1 MDTVLATI
9 NVMLPVFLA
18 IGLAILFGKFIKVD
32 ARTISHLVIYIF
44 GPCLILNSLASEQ
57 MESSAML
64 GIFAMSLVSTLLL
77 VGIGWL
83 IAKALKVEHPMR
95 ATIMLAMSLG
105 NTGSVGL
112 PLAEFAFGAQGMQY
126 AAVFYVTTTVFANI
140 LGVLLPSA
148 GQVSLKEAIGRILKV
163 PMIYAAVIGVALN
176 LLGIQ
181 LPTFLE
187 RTTDLLGYAAV
198 ACGIAFMG
206 VRLANMKL
214 HGKMKPIIITSIARV
229 AVTPFVGLLT
239 ALILNADTLVRD
251 VSILQISV
259 PTALFTAMFSE
270 EFGGDSEAASG
281 IILLSSLLS
290 FISLSAIVA
299 IMIG

>member
-18 IGLAILFGKFIKVD
+18 IGLAIIFGKYVKVD
-32 ARTISHLVIYIF
+32 ARSISQAVIYLF
-44 GPCLILNSLASEQ
+44 GPCLILNSLLSKEI
-57 MESSAML
+57 EPSALL
-64 GIFAMSLVSTLLL
+64 GIFAMSVLSTLIL
-77 VGIGWL
+77 VGIGWI
-83 IAKALKVEHPMR
+83 IAKVLKVDQPMR

-105 NTGSVGL
+105 NTGSIGL

-126 AAVFYVTTTVFANI
+126 AAIFYVTTTVFANI

-148 GQVSLKEAIGRILKV
+148 GQIPLKEVVKRILKV
-163 PMIYAAVIGVALN
+163 PMIYAAVIGVVLN
-176 LLGIQ
+176 LMGVQ
-181 LPTFLE
+181 MPTFLE
-187 RTTDLLGYAAV
+187 RTTSLLGYAAV

-214 HGKMKPIIITSIARV
+214 DGKMKPIIVTSIARV
-229 AVTPFVGLLT
+229 TLTPFVGLIT
-239 ALILNADTLVRD
+239 ALLLNADALVRD
-251 VSILQISV
+251 VSILQIAV

-281 IILLSSLLS
+281 IILLSSVLS
-290 FISLSAIVA
+290 FVTLSVLIA